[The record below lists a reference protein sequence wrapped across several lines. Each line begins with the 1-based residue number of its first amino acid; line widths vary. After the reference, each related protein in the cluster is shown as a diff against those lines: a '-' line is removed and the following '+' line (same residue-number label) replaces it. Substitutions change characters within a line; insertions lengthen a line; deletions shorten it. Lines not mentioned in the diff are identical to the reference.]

1 MAPVLAKLVK
11 CDLTGK
17 EFGPTNPDTNTRFL
31 VGVISLELLARY
43 FCQLPLLRF
52 LPQSIDSQQFTSH
65 YFDGADRFTYWQG
78 GINYNAIARF

>member
-43 FCQLPLLRF
+43 FLPVALAEILATVDRQSAIHVSLRKTV
-52 LPQSIDSQQFTSH
+52 P
-65 YFDGADRFTYWQG
+65 
-78 GINYNAIARF
+78 IASPTGKVE